1 MLKYLL
7 VVAGLALMAFGG
19 HGLYQASLNPPPQ
32 GAPDVLI
39 FSVSLGAGLA
49 ILVASLWLLRRPP
62 APPPVVT
69 SPDDRAEVIERLYK
83 HTEALRAAV
92 DGPPAPGPDIESGIH
107 TAPDA
112 EVVLAAEEEV
122 AKAKEEIANGEGRK
136 AKSDIFLPSI
146 MLLDVGRDAGL
157 EQIESAPPL
166 GTRAEVLAR
175 LRDVLPDLELGPDG
189 RATHTGPDHTVTFDA
204 GADDVVHTL
213 VIEASGRTGVSLVR
227 WLMEGTGWRGFVPK
241 RGSFVDPEGLEE
253 LAAR

>member
-1 MLKYLL
+1 
-7 VVAGLALMAFGG
+7 MAFGG

-39 FSVSLGAGLA
+39 FSLALGAGLA
-49 ILVASLWLLRRPP
+49 VLVASLWLLRRPP
-62 APPPVVT
+62 APPPIVA

-92 DGPPAPGPDIESGIH
+92 DGPPAPGPDIADGVQA
-107 TAPDA
+107 APGP

-122 AKAKEEIANGEGRK
+122 AEREGRK
-136 AKSDIFLPSI
+136 AEGGVSLPSI
-146 MLLDVGRDAGL
+146 MLLQVGRDAGL

-175 LRDVLPDLELGPDG
+175 LRDVLPDLELGADG
-189 RATHTGPDHTVTFDA
+189 RTTHTGPDHSVTFDA
-204 GADDVVHTL
+204 GPNDVVHTL
-213 VIEASGRTGVSLVR
+213 VVEASGRTGVSLVR

-253 LAAR
+253 LVAR

>member
-1 MLKYLL
+1 MIKYLL

-19 HGLYQASLNPPPQ
+19 HGVYQASLNPPPQ

-39 FSVSLGAGLA
+39 FSLALGGGLA

-62 APPPVVT
+62 APPPVVA

-92 DGPPAPGPDIESGIH
+92 DAPPAPGPDITSGLQV
-107 TAPDA
+107 APEP
-112 EVVLAAEEEV
+112 EVALAAEEEV
-122 AKAKEEIANGEGRK
+122 ASQEADRAGAAEGGV
-136 AKSDIFLPSI
+136 SLPSI
-146 MLLDVGRDAGL
+146 MLLHVGRDAGL

-189 RATHTGPDHTVTFDA
+189 RTTHTGPDHSVTFDA
-204 GADDVVHTL
+204 GPDDVVHTL
-213 VIEASGRTGVSLVR
+213 VVEASGRTGVSLVR

-253 LAAR
+253 ISD